1 MESFVHTFADF
12 PRIFSC
18 YLGQLFCREPVSAHF
33 CKKEVRSRRYLRCF
47 KNTQDWSIAE
57 GCSLAACKLLKR
69 NSVRDHSLE
78 TSCILR
84 SSFKKYGEK
93 FIFSSVTSCR
103 LQARIFVKTG
113 TFAISRRATFWNVP
127 ADVFKFSIELRNAE
141 SSPVPL
147 LKSNSTTNALSAIL
161 EIIRTLT
168 GNFYCWVSFQETFLA
183 GSVFSIVV
191 SGWIGQLEILKRN
204 SGTITE

>member
-1 MESFVHTFADF
+1 M
-12 PRIFSC
+12 
-18 YLGQLFCREPVSAHF
+18 G
-33 CKKEVRSRRYLRCF
+33 
-47 KNTQDWSIAE
+47 
-57 GCSLAACKLLKR
+57 
-69 NSVRDHSLE
+69 
-78 TSCILR
+78 R
-84 SSFKKYGEK
+84 SSFL
-93 FIFSSVTSCR
+93 VA
-103 LQARIFVKTG
+103 LQAVDFKSRIFVKTG

-168 GNFYCWVSFQETFLA
+168 GNFYYWVSFQETFVA

-204 SGTITE
+204 SGTIKE